1 MITASRRFVLGIVA
15 STVAWPLVTA
25 IRVDA
30 QAVNAPL
37 NAPRGLA
44 VHGYD
49 VVAYFTDGRPVRG
62 TTAFV
67 HRWRDAEWRFA
78 SAAHRDAFAADPER
92 YAPQYGGFCAY
103 GVAEGAQVDV
113 DPTAW
118 RIVDGKLYL
127 NIDHSVQRRWQQ
139 DIPGYIRRANE
150 NWSRMNTR

>member
-1 MITASRRFVLGIVA
+1 MITISRRFVLGIVA
-15 STVAWPLVTA
+15 STLAVPLPTA
-25 IRVDA
+25 RHAGA
-30 QAVNAPL
+30 QAPTAPL

-78 SAAHRDAFAADPER
+78 TAAHRDAFAADPER

-103 GVAEGAQVDV
+103 GVAQGAQVDV

-118 RIVDGKLYL
+118 RIVDGRLYL

-139 DIPGYIRRANE
+139 DIAGYIRQGDA
-150 NWSRMNTR
+150 NWSRMSTR